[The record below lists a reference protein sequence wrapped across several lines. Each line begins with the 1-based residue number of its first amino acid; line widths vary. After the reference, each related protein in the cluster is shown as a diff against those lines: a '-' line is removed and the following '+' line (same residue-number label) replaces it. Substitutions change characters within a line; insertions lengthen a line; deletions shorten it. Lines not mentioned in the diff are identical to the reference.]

1 MYNIRFFEKIS
12 NGLIKYI
19 LREQVQVLKKLWLGS
34 AYGGFYILPFK
45 SLKNGIVFSFGIG
58 EDISFDENLIK
69 LFKRIKIY
77 GFDPTPKS
85 QRWVAENCNDIKNIK
100 FFAYGISVQNGMQN
114 FYLPNNPKFVSG
126 SLAKNTNTGRKIIQL
141 PFKNM
146 KSIMEELG
154 VKRVDILKL
163 DIEGSELDV
172 IPDILKSGLK
182 FTQLC
187 IEIHYRFWEKQK
199 YYKLYKLRK
208 LLNNYGY
215 YIAAVSQSY
224 EEVTFVKKEKR

>member
-1 MYNIRFFEKIS
+1 MYNINFFEDIS

-19 LREQVQVLKKLWLGS
+19 LREQVQVSKKLWLGS
-34 AYGGFYILPFK
+34 SYGGFYVLPFK
-45 SLKNGIVFSFGIG
+45 SLRNGIVFSFGIG

-69 LFKRIKIY
+69 LFKKTKIY

-85 QRWVAENCNDIKNIK
+85 IKWVAQRCKNIENFK
-100 FFAYGISVQNGMQN
+100 SFPYGISVQNGIQD
-114 FYLPNNPKFVSG
+114 FYLPKNQKDISG
-126 SLAKNTNTGRKIIQL
+126 SLEKNLNTRRKIQV

-154 VKRVDILKL
+154 VKQVDILKL
-163 DIEGSELDV
+163 DIEGAELDV
-172 IPDILKSGLK
+172 IPDILKSGFK

-187 IEIHYRFWEKQK
+187 IEVHYRFWKKQK

-224 EEVTFVKKEKR
+224 EEITFVKKVKR